1 MSDTNIDT
9 SDVYLHTPGKNH
21 DNDAKTAQ
29 LEIGRAH
36 V

>member
-1 MSDTNIDT
+1 MSHNNTELAPVIET
-9 SDVYLHTPGKNH
+9 LPHTPGNNH

-29 LEIGRAH
+29 L

>member
-1 MSDTNIDT
+1 MSHNNIY
-9 SDVYLHTPGKNH
+9 SILSGCEPFLHTPGNNH

-29 LEIGRAH
+29 L

>member
-1 MSDTNIDT
+1 MSHNNMPARAGDRTF
-9 SDVYLHTPGKNH
+9 VHTPGNNH

-29 LEIGRAH
+29 L

>member
-1 MSDTNIDT
+1 MSYNNTELAPVIET
-9 SDVYLHTPGKNH
+9 LLHTPGNNH

-29 LEIGRAH
+29 L

>member
-1 MSDTNIDT
+1 MMRASSTPVIET
-9 SDVYLHTPGKNH
+9 FLHIPGNNH

-29 LEIGRAH
+29 L

>member
-1 MSDTNIDT
+1 MSHNNIDT
-9 SDVYLHTPGKNH
+9 SDVYLHTPGNNH

-29 LEIGRAH
+29 L